1 MLSIESLS
9 LIELLVK
16 ALCVLSAIIVQNVRV
31 AVNSARVMG
40 RSGAKR
46 LFPQPKVTPYL
57 VRYLTLLAYQAFAG
71 TSVNLV
77 V

>member
-31 AVNSARVMG
+31 DISYHLNPG
-40 RSGAKR
+40 
-46 LFPQPKVTPYL
+46 VT
-57 VRYLTLLAYQAFAG
+57 
-71 TSVNLV
+71 
-77 V
+77 